1 MERKKIE
8 EQERVLDLDGESAI
22 VSASAGS
29 GKTTVMIEKVLK
41 YLMQGVKVKNILALT
56 FTNQA
61 AAQMKQRLLS
71 KLGELVEK
79 TGRVEF
85 ASEIDSVL
93 EADISTF
100 HSFYEKIV
108 KKYFY
113 IVGIQPE
120 FEILSNEKLLSLK
133 DEAFLKAAQKLK
145 KESFEKYLEL
155 CDVLGKKRSDR
166 AIKERI
172 FKIDNFLSSQYQPE
186 VWLEKVSR
194 SLYENK
200 DETLS
205 TFFGGIKNNVSY
217 FKNKLNL
224 LLEKASIFD
233 EKEL

>member
-22 VSASAGS
+22 VSAAAGS

-108 KKYFY
+108 KK
-113 IVGIQPE
+113 
-120 FEILSNEKLLSLK
+120 
-133 DEAFLKAAQKLK
+133 
-145 KESFEKYLEL
+145 
-155 CDVLGKKRSDR
+155 
-166 AIKERI
+166 
-172 FKIDNFLSSQYQPE
+172 
-186 VWLEKVSR
+186 
-194 SLYENK
+194 
-200 DETLS
+200 
-205 TFFGGIKNNVSY
+205 
-217 FKNKLNL
+217 
-224 LLEKASIFD
+224 
-233 EKEL
+233 

>member
-85 ASEIDSVL
+85 ANEIDSVL

-133 DEAFLKAAQKLK
+133 DEAFLEAAQKLK

-155 CDVLGKKRSDR
+155 FQS
-166 AIKERI
+166 
-172 FKIDNFLSSQYQPE
+172 
-186 VWLEKVSR
+186 
-194 SLYENK
+194 
-200 DETLS
+200 
-205 TFFGGIKNNVSY
+205 
-217 FKNKLNL
+217 
-224 LLEKASIFD
+224 
-233 EKEL
+233 